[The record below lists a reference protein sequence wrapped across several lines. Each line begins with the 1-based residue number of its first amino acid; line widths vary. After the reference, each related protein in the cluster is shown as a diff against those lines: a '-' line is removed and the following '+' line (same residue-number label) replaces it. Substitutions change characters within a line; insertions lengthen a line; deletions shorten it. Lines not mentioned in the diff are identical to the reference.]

1 MTTIVDMVAE
11 KAGVSEQQAQIA
23 VNTIMTFLKDKLP
36 EPIASQLDGLMET
49 DVSGYSEQIDSVLG
63 NLGGI
68 EGLGGLFGGKKSF

>member
-1 MTTIVDMVAE
+1 MTTIVEMVAE

-36 EPIASQLDGLMET
+36 EPVASQLDGLMET

-68 EGLGGLFGGKKSF
+68 DGLGGLFGGKKSF